1 MHDPKVFRNILLSYA
16 FAYVLMLYVCFF
28 STVKNLYLTLD
39 IISQHHIPN
48 LFAGSLSNLLVFGIS
63 SISLYLLYWF
73 IITVCWMIPIWSLSF
88 VKIPQYYLKVLMLF
102 IGAFILAYCYT
113 DNDIYAYGHRHIHQ
127 IWSFAIL
134 KSPVIYIFL
143 KIFALSCIATIFIL
157 FFSEKY
163 HFKYSIRYFDKIIL
177 SFCFIFL
184 ISFNIFLTVHQF
196 HSFQLYQG
204 YINHFIGLDKILHLK
219 PKDDFF
225 YVENT
230 PQINITRRLVS
241 PKATPNI
248 VIIGIKDFSIKDLES
263 KKMPCINKFQHE
275 NLNFMKH
282 IPAGNTES
290 ENIFAILYGLPIN
303 YLPSILSH
311 QNYPFLFQWL
321 EEHGYTLITEPPQ
334 FLYPFENHT
343 KINTRNP
350 QNIISKKLISPF
362 FIFYEFSIDKEH
374 QLISYAN
381 IEEKISHLL
390 KTLESTNQYQK
401 TIIILTSL
409 SNEGASYIPFLM
421 HWPQIPHQDIQS
433 ISSHYDILA
442 TLTQHSL
449 NSPFGLNLLELKNN
463 RIIPTKINASFLQI
477 ISNANHISYQPLMN
491 YSEYQTLLNQ
501 YAPTKEDIHES

>member
-1 MHDPKVFRNILLSYA
+1 M
-16 FAYVLMLYVCFF
+16 
-28 STVKNLYLTLD
+28 
-39 IISQHHIPN
+39 
-48 LFAGSLSNLLVFGIS
+48 
-63 SISLYLLYWF
+63 
-73 IITVCWMIPIWSLSF
+73 
-88 VKIPQYYLKVLMLF
+88 
-102 IGAFILAYCYT
+102 
-113 DNDIYAYGHRHIHQ
+113 
-127 IWSFAIL
+127 
-134 KSPVIYIFL
+134 
-143 KIFALSCIATIFIL
+143 
-157 FFSEKY
+157 
-163 HFKYSIRYFDKIIL
+163 
-177 SFCFIFL
+177 
-184 ISFNIFLTVHQF
+184 
-196 HSFQLYQG
+196 
-204 YINHFIGLDKILHLK
+204 DKILHLK